1 MPDFLGLCWITWYYM
16 WIHIYICAC
25 ISCIHHRLQ
34 GWQCLFT
41 KPLQV
46 YESEMTKKGASKTAA
61 HLKPLLFSGSSLKMD
76 RWTVVAMAWCWK
88 AAQKLDWEPILYSQ
102 LYIYIHIYIY
112 IFTYIYIFIHIYIHI
127 YIYLYIYIYTHIL
140 YIWSYIHTVHYV
152 SIYIYIYAQVVSIFH
167 LKLPSGQPPHL
178 PSCLLQGSQKHWQ
191 NPATPSPGGSGGRST
206 TSGWGSNPLPHDI
219 YIMVIYIYIHYIY
232 NGDITGYHGTMGFY
246 HGDLSIQYIIYC
258 GYNMYLFYIQYN
270 IYIYIY
276 IMVDS

>member
-102 LYIYIHIYIY
+102 LYIYTYIY
-112 IFTYIYIFIHIYIHI
+112 IFTYIYIYILFIHIYIYT
-127 YIYLYIYIYTHIL
+127 YIYLYIYIYIHI
-140 YIWSYIHTVHYV
+140 Y
-152 SIYIYIYAQVVSIFH
+152 YIYGHIYTQSIMCLYTYIYMPKLSQFSILNSRVASRRISQVAFSKVRKSIGRI
-167 LKLPSGQPPHL
+167 LRRRVR
-178 PSCLLQGSQKHWQ
+178 
-191 NPATPSPGGSGGRST
+191 GGSGGEVYNQRLGVEPT
-206 TSGWGSNPLPHDI
+206 ATWYI
-219 YIMVIYIYIHYIY
+219 YNGDIYIHYIY

-270 IYIYIY
+270 IYI
-276 IMVDS
+276 MVDS